1 MCRSENAPE
10 VGARGGSEGRAR
22 SSFRQIK
29 IQKTVPGRMSPQ
41 KPQRSKS
48 YLPFI
53 IIGAVL
59 LAVVV
64 ASALLMRPKDASP
77 AAQPNY
83 TSNAPAN
90 KAANAAPSAPPAP
103 AAPAR
108 RMGAPGAQPPHTKGG
123 ESAPVVIEEFADY
136 QCPPCGNMHPVLQ
149 KIVDDYGERVRVVFR
164 NYPLQQI
171 HKNAFT
177 AARAA
182 EAAALQGRFW
192 QMNDIIYKNQE
203 QWKDSPEPRPLFQAY
218 ASRIGLNVEKFKAD
232 MENPTVTSRIIAD
245 AERGGSLGVSGTP
258 TIFLNGRELTAD
270 QSLSEPKLRAQID
283 AALAA
288 AKPLQ

>member
-1 MCRSENAPE
+1 
-10 VGARGGSEGRAR
+10 
-22 SSFRQIK
+22 
-29 IQKTVPGRMSPQ
+29 MSPQ

-48 YLPFI
+48 YLPFV

-59 LAVVV
+59 LAVVA
-64 ASALLMRPKDASP
+64 ASALLMRSKDTSP
-77 AAQPNY
+77 AAQTSYTPN
-83 TSNAPAN
+83 TPAN
-90 KAANAAPSAPPAP
+90 KTATNAAPAAPSAP

-123 ESAPVVIEEFADY
+123 ESAAVVIEEFADY

-164 NYPLQQI
+164 NFPLQSI

-182 EAAALQGRFW
+182 EAAALQGKFW
-192 QMNDIIYKNQE
+192 QMNDMIFKNQDA
-203 QWKDSPEPRPLFQAY
+203 WKDSPEPRPIFQSY
-218 ASRIGLNVEKFKAD
+218 ASRIGLDVEKFKAD
-232 MENPTVTSRIIAD
+232 MENPTVTSRVIAD

-258 TIFLNGRELTAD
+258 TLFLNGRELTAD
-270 QSLSEPKLRAQID
+270 QSLSESKLRAQID

>member
-1 MCRSENAPE
+1 MLRSENAPE
-10 VGARGGSEGRAR
+10 VFARSDWKGRAR
-22 SSFRQIK
+22 SNFRYIK

-48 YLPFI
+48 YLPFV
-53 IIGAVL
+53 IIGVVL
-59 LAVVV
+59 LAVVA
-64 ASALLMRPKDASP
+64 ASALLMRPKETSP

-90 KAANAAPSAPPAP
+90 TTSNAAPSAPS
-103 AAPAR
+103 APAR
-108 RMGAPGAQPPHTKGG
+108 RVGAPGAQPPHTKGG
-123 ESAPVVIEEFADY
+123 QSAAVVIEEFADY
-136 QCPPCGNMHPVLQ
+136 QCPPCGSMHPVLQ

-164 NYPLQQI
+164 NFPLQSI

-182 EAAALQGRFW
+182 EAAALQGKFW
-192 QMNDIIYKNQE
+192 QMNDMIFKNQDA
-203 QWKDSPEPRPLFQAY
+203 WKDSPEPRPIFQSY
-218 ASRIGLNVEKFKAD
+218 ASRLGLNVEKFKTD
-232 MENPTVTSRIIAD
+232 MEQQSVTSRIIAD
-245 AERGGSLGVSGTP
+245 AERGGSLGVGSTP
-258 TIFLNGRELTAD
+258 TLFLNGRELTAD
-270 QSLSEPKLRAQID
+270 QSLSETKLRAQID